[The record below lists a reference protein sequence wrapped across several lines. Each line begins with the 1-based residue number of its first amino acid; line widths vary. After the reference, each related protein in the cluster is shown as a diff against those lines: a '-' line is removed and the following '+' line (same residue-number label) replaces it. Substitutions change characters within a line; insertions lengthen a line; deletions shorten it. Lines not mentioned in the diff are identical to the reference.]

1 MIALSHSFSGKPRQA
16 SMAAYRQLLAENHVE
31 EILQDVKQNKTLD
44 RKKELPVWLPLAA
57 SFKNGTRKAE
67 DAVPSGLFF
76 LDIDEKGLT
85 EALWN
90 KVREER
96 LIQEF
101 RIVYFAES
109 AGGGTHIWAWRT
121 PGLSIEENIQRLASR
136 LGVSYDSHVTDLARC
151 CFMVSE
157 QYVRLLD
164 PVVFEP
170 LTEEQR
176 QLYSASR
183 MIAQKEEDLNALAQN
198 ALVQNALV
206 QNELVQN
213 ALVQTTPTPPNLGGE
228 EDTPA
233 AESAPTVVMVSPPEL
248 GGARGGLNNSHSCTY
263 KDIPYSQIV
272 QALLWKLGYGDAPA
286 EGERNTALYTM
297 SRYLRFICD
306 FDEQKLFAI
315 IPHWGLPEH
324 EVISTIKSAVAS
336 VRPTDMPS
344 QMKEVLSSLGAAMEV
359 ETEKAE
365 DSPIPTVGNE
375 LPGILQDL
383 ADHAPGEFKEAT
395 LIAAMPM
402 LGTLATGI
410 RARYNDGKIN
420 SASFIVDIEAPQ
432 ATGKSFVDDEF
443 ALLMDPIIKQDEVEW
458 QKEIAYSLAKKDGQD
473 VENPCSQIRILEPNI
488 GVSAFLERALY
499 AKGKHLFTYA
509 PEIETVLK
517 NNKGGAWTEKNDLFR
532 LAYDNKPWG
541 QHRISKDSFSGKVT
555 LYYNMV
561 MCGTPNK
568 CRAFFADAES
578 GLVSRVT
585 PVVLPDMVGAK
596 MPKFKPWTK
605 DEEERVKRQCLC
617 LMDEEGEV
625 DLPLINKA
633 LEEWDEEKRQEYL
646 QTLRYSLDVLRRRAA
661 LNGFRAGIIA
671 YLLEGRQET
680 ERAIKFAR
688 WYAERC
694 LHYQL
699 QLYGDKIDA
708 LHNGPSP
715 QASKGNVRY
724 LDALPREFTKEDLV
738 TLRLANNES
747 PVVKTITW
755 RWVKEGKIEKI
766 DTNLWRKIG

>member
-1 MIALSHSFSGKPRQA
+1 MKVQSPIVPLLRISKQSAMGIMISKKFSGKPRKA

-31 EILQDVKQNKTLD
+31 EILQDVKQNKNLD
-44 RKKELPVWLPLAA
+44 RKKELPVWLPLAE
-57 SFKNGTRKAE
+57 SFTNGTRKAD
-67 DAVPSGLFF
+67 DAQPSGLFF

-85 EALWN
+85 EELWG
-90 KVREER
+90 KVWEQN
-96 LIQEF
+96 LIEEF

-121 PGLSIEENIQRLASR
+121 PGASIEEDIQKLASR

-157 QYVRLLD
+157 QYVKLID
-164 PVVFEP
+164 PAIFEP
-170 LTEEQR
+170 LTEEQKKGF
-176 QLYSASR
+176 LPLSR
-183 MIAQKEEDLNALAQN
+183 GSRPSCSGRESSEEISCS
-198 ALVQNALV
+198 
-206 QNELVQN
+206 
-213 ALVQTTPTPPNLGGE
+213 GGE
-228 EDTPA
+228 
-233 AESAPTVVMVSPPEL
+233 S
-248 GGARGGLNNSHSCTY
+248 Y
-263 KDIPYSQIV
+263 KGIAYEKIV

-297 SRYLRFICD
+297 TRYMRFICD
-306 FDEQKLFAI
+306 FNEQKLFAI
-315 IPHWGLPEH
+315 LPHWGLADH
-324 EVISTIKSAVAS
+324 EVMSTIKSAVGS
-336 VRPTDMPS
+336 TRPSDIPS
-344 QMKEVLSSLGAAMEV
+344 QMKEVLSFLGASMESGD
-359 ETEKAE
+359 E
-365 DSPIPTVGNE
+365 DSDESLCAPVEKE

-383 ADHAPGEFKEAT
+383 ADHSPEEFKEAT
-395 LIAAMPM
+395 LMAAMPM
-402 LGTLATGI
+402 LGTLATSI
-410 RARYNDGKIN
+410 RAKYRDGKLN
-420 SASFIVDIEAPQ
+420 SPSFIVDIEAPQ
-432 ATGKSFVDDEF
+432 ATGKSFVDNEF
-443 ALLMDPIIKQDEVEW
+443 ELLMDPIIKQDEVEW
-458 QKEIAYSLAKKDGQD
+458 QKEIEYSLAKKDGQE
-473 VENPCSQIRILEPNI
+473 VENPCSQIRIIEPNI

-585 PVVLPDMVGAK
+585 PVVLPDMTGAK
-596 MPKFKPWTK
+596 MPHFKEWTK
-605 DEEERVKRQCLC
+605 DEEEKVKRQCLC

-633 LEEWDEEKRQEYL
+633 IEEWDESKRQEYL
-646 QTLRYSLDVLRRRAA
+646 QTLHYSLDVLRRRAA

-671 YLLEGRQET
+671 YLLEGRKET
-680 ERAIKFAR
+680 ERAIKFAL

-699 QLYGDKIDA
+699 LIYGDKIDA
-708 LHNGPSP
+708 LHNGAICP
-715 QASKGNVRY
+715 QASKGNIRY
-724 LDALPREFTKEDLV
+724 LDALPKEFTKEDLV
-738 TLRLANNES
+738 NLRLANNES
-747 PVVKTITW
+747 AVVKTIIC
-755 RWVKEGKIEKI
+755 RWGKEEKI
-766 DTNLWRKIG
+766 KKIGPNLWQKCPL

>member
-1 MIALSHSFSGKPRQA
+1 MIQLSHSFSGKPRKA

-31 EILQDVKQNKTLD
+31 EILQDVKQNKNLE
-44 RKKELPVWLPLAA
+44 RKKELPVWLPLAQC
-57 SFKNGTRKAE
+57 FNNGTRKAE

-85 EALWN
+85 EQLWQ
-90 KVREER
+90 KVQDEN
-96 LIQEF
+96 LIEEF

-121 PGLSIEENIQRLASR
+121 PGLSIEEDIQKLASR

-157 QYVRLLD
+157 HYVKLLD
-164 PVVFEP
+164 PVVFE
-170 LTEEQR
+170 ESEW
-176 QLYSASR
+176 
-183 MIAQKEEDLNALAQN
+183 KEESGKSKENSSA
-198 ALVQNALV
+198 
-206 QNELVQN
+206 
-213 ALVQTTPTPPNLGGE
+213 
-228 EDTPA
+228 TPA
-233 AESAPTVVMVSPPEL
+233 PLADSKSDLLPLSTFHFPLST
-248 GGARGGLNNSHSCTY
+248 LNY
-263 KDIPYSQIV
+263 KGIPYENIV

-297 SRYLRFICD
+297 SRYMRFICD
-306 FDEQKLFAI
+306 FDEQKLFTI
-315 IPHWGLPEH
+315 LPHWGLSDH
-324 EVISTIKSAVAS
+324 EALSTIKSAVS
-336 VRPTDMPS
+336 STRPAGIPS
-344 QMKEVLSSLGAAMEV
+344 QMNEVLANLGAALEAGS
-359 ETEKAE
+359 AE
-365 DSPIPTVGNE
+365 DEETTVPPVEAE

-383 ADHAPGEFKEAT
+383 SDHAPEEFREAT
-395 LIAAMPM
+395 LMAAMPM

-410 RARYNDGKIN
+410 RAKYRDGKLN
-420 SASFIVDIEAPQ
+420 SPSFIVDIEAPQ
-432 ATGKSFVDDEF
+432 ATGKSFVDAEF
-443 ALLMDPIIKQDEVEW
+443 ELLMDPIIKQDEVEW

-473 VENPCSQIRILEPNI
+473 VENPCSCIRIIEPNI
-488 GVSAFLERALY
+488 GTAAFLERALY

-541 QHRISKDSFSGKVT
+541 QHRISKDSFSGKVI

-596 MPKFKPWTK
+596 MPEFKEWTK
-605 DEEERVKRQCLC
+605 EDEEKVKRQCLC

-625 DLPLINKA
+625 SLPLINKA
-633 LEEWDEEKRQEYL
+633 IEEWDEGKRQEYL
-646 QTLRYSLDVLRRRAA
+646 QTLHYSLDVFRRRAA

-680 ERAIKFAR
+680 ECAIKFAV

-708 LHNGPSP
+708 LHNNAISP
-715 QASKGNVRY
+715 QASKGNIRY
-724 LDALPREFTKEDLV
+724 LDALPKEFTKEDLV
-738 TLRLANNES
+738 NLRLANHES
-747 PVVKTITW
+747 PVVKTIIC
-755 RWVKEGKIEKI
+755 RWGKEGLVVKI
-766 DTNLWRKIG
+766 DTNLWQKKNPQ

>member
-1 MIALSHSFSGKPRQA
+1 MGILIANSFSGKPRKA
-16 SMAAYRQLLAENHVE
+16 SMAAYRQLLAKNHVD
-31 EILQDVKQNKTLD
+31 EILLDVKQNNRLD

-57 SFKNGTRKAE
+57 SFNNGTRKAE

-85 EALWN
+85 EQLWQ
-90 KVREER
+90 KVQDENLIER
-96 LIQEF
+96 F

-121 PGLSIEENIQRLASR
+121 PGATIEEDIQRLASR

-157 QYVRLLD
+157 QYVKLLD
-164 PVVFEP
+164 TEVFG
-170 LTEEQR
+170 
-176 QLYSASR
+176 ASP
-183 MIAQKEEDLNALAQN
+183 APSE
-198 ALVQNALV
+198 
-206 QNELVQN
+206 
-213 ALVQTTPTPPNLGGE
+213 GGE
-228 EDTPA
+228 TASPSPSEGGVCLPDSEARRPSSPSSVPA
-233 AESAPTVVMVSPPEL
+233 VASDLRSSAGRSGGVVSPPSE
-248 GGARGGLNNSHSCTY
+248 GQGEAFRG
-263 KDIPYSQIV
+263 IPYSTIV
-272 QALLWKLGYGDAPA
+272 QTLLWKLGYGDAPA
-286 EGERNTALYTM
+286 EGERNMALYTM

-315 IPHWGLPEH
+315 LPHWGLSDH
-324 EVISTIKSAVAS
+324 EVLATIKSAVGS
-336 VRPTDMPS
+336 TRPAAIPS
-344 QMKEVLSSLGAAMEV
+344 MMNEVLSSLGAAIETGAAEADETTAAPV
-359 ETEKAE
+359 EA
-365 DSPIPTVGNE
+365 E

-383 ADHAPGEFKEAT
+383 SDHAPEEFREAT
-395 LIAAMPM
+395 LMAAMPM

-410 RARYNDGKIN
+410 RAKYRDGKLN
-420 SASFIVDIEAPQ
+420 SPSFIVDIEAPQ
-432 ATGKSFVDDEF
+432 ATGKSFVDAEF
-443 ALLMDPIIKQDEVEW
+443 ELLMDPIIKQDEVEW
-458 QKEIAYSLAKKDGQD
+458 QKEIAYSLAKKNGEE
-473 VENPCSQIRILEPNI
+473 VENPCSQIRIIEPNI

-585 PVVLPDMVGAK
+585 PVVLPDMVGAR
-596 MPKFKPWTK
+596 MPQFKAWSQE
-605 DEEERVKRQCLC
+605 DEEKVKRQCLC

-633 LEEWDEEKRQEYL
+633 IEAWDEGKRQEYL

-680 ERAIKFAR
+680 ERAIKFAL

-699 QLYGDKIDA
+699 QLYGSKIDA
-708 LHNGPSP
+708 LHDNAVSP
-715 QASKGNVRY
+715 QVSKGNIRY
-724 LDALPREFTKEDLV
+724 LDALPKEFTKEDLV
-738 TLRLANNES
+738 NLRLANNES
-747 PVVKTITW
+747 PVVKTVIC
-755 RWVKEGKIEKI
+755 RWVKEGLIMKIG
-766 DTNLWRKIG
+766 TNLWQKSL

>member
-1 MIALSHSFSGKPRQA
+1 MICTANNFSGKPRKA

-31 EILQDVKQNKTLD
+31 EILADVKQNKNLD
-44 RKKELPVWLPLAA
+44 RKKELPVWLPLAQ
-57 SFKNGTRKAE
+57 SFNNGTRKAE

-85 EALWN
+85 EQLWQ
-90 KVREER
+90 KVQDEN

-121 PGLSIEENIQRLASR
+121 PGLSIEENIQKLASR

-157 QYVRLLD
+157 QYVKLLD

-170 LTEEQR
+170 LTEEQKEM
-176 QLYSASR
+176 YGSDDSSR
-183 MIAQKEEDLNALAQN
+183 TTNSDEQKCSMFNVECSMN
-198 ALVQNALV
+198 
-206 QNELVQN
+206 
-213 ALVQTTPTPPNLGGE
+213 
-228 EDTPA
+228 
-233 AESAPTVVMVSPPEL
+233 
-248 GGARGGLNNSHSCTY
+248 Y
-263 KDIPYSQIV
+263 KGIPYEKIV
-272 QALLWKLGYGDAPA
+272 QSMLWKLGYGDAPA
-286 EGERNTALYTM
+286 EGERNMALYTM
-297 SRYLRFICD
+297 CRYLRFICD
-306 FDEQKLFAI
+306 FDEQKLFSI
-315 IPHWGLPEH
+315 LPHWGLSDH
-324 EVISTIKSAVAS
+324 EVMSTIKSAVGS
-336 VRPTDMPS
+336 TRPAGIPS
-344 QMKEVLSSLGAAMEV
+344 QMNEVLSMLGAATEAGS
-359 ETEKAE
+359 ETAD
-365 DSPIPTVGNE
+365 DSLVVPVNKE

-383 ADHAPGEFKEAT
+383 SDHAPEEFKEAT
-395 LIAAMPM
+395 LMAAMPM

-410 RARYNDGKIN
+410 RAKYRDGKLN
-420 SASFIVDIEAPQ
+420 SPSFIVDIEAPQ
-432 ATGKSFVDDEF
+432 ATGKSFVDNEF
-443 ALLMDPIIKQDEVEW
+443 ELLMDPIIKQDEVEW
-458 QKEIAYSLAKKDGQD
+458 QKEIEYSLAKKDGQE

-585 PVVLPDMVGAK
+585 PVILPDMVGAK
-596 MPKFKPWTK
+596 MPQFKTWSQ
-605 DEEERVKRQCLC
+605 DEIEKVKRQCLC

-625 DLPLINKA
+625 SLPLINKA
-633 LEEWDEEKRQEYL
+633 IEEWDESKRQEYL
-646 QTLRYSLDVLRRRAA
+646 QTLRYSIDVFRRRAA

-680 ERAIKFAR
+680 ERAIKFAV

-694 LHYQL
+694 FQYQL
-699 QLYGDKIDA
+699 QIYGNKVDA
-708 LHNGPSP
+708 LHDGALSP
-715 QASKGNVRY
+715 QASKGNIRY
-724 LDALPREFTKEDLV
+724 LDVLPKEFTKEDLV
-738 TLRLANNES
+738 NLRLANHES
-747 PVVKTITW
+747 PVVKTIIY
-755 RWVKEGKIEKI
+755 RWVKEDLIKKI
-766 DTNLWRKIG
+766 DSNLWQKLPS

>member
-1 MIALSHSFSGKPRQA
+1 
-16 SMAAYRQLLAENHVE
+16 MAAYRQLLAKNHVE
-31 EILQDVKQNKTLD
+31 DILQDVKQNNRLD
-44 RKKELPVWLPLAA
+44 RKKELPVWLPLAQ
-57 SFKNGTRKAE
+57 SFNNGTRKAE
-67 DAVPSGLFF
+67 DAVPSGLFY

-85 EALWN
+85 EQLWQ
-90 KVREER
+90 KVQDENLIEEY
-96 LIQEF
+96 

-121 PGLSIEENIQRLASR
+121 PGATIEEDIQKLASR

-157 QYVRLLD
+157 KYVKLLD
-164 PVVFEP
+164 PIVFVEQPSSPKLGDNRGLNEESP
-170 LTEEQR
+170 LTEKNENGSETC
-176 QLYSASR
+176 SAP
-183 MIAQKEEDLNALAQN
+183 Q
-198 ALVQNALV
+198 
-206 QNELVQN
+206 
-213 ALVQTTPTPPNLGGE
+213 PPNLGG
-228 EDTPA
+228 
-233 AESAPTVVMVSPPEL
+233 S
-248 GGARGGLNNSHSCTY
+248 NY
-263 KDIPYSQIV
+263 KGIPYENIV

-286 EGERNTALYTM
+286 EGERNMALYTM
-297 SRYLRFICD
+297 SRYMRFICD
-306 FDEQKLFAI
+306 FDEQKLFTI
-315 IPHWGLPEH
+315 LPHWGLSDH
-324 EVISTIKSAVAS
+324 EVQSTIKSAVGS
-336 VRPTDMPS
+336 TRPAGIPS
-344 QMKEVLSSLGAAMEV
+344 MMNEVLSSLGAASEAGS
-359 ETEKAE
+359 AE
-365 DSPIPTVGNE
+365 SDESTVAPVDNE

-383 ADHAPGEFKEAT
+383 SDHAPEEFREAT
-395 LIAAMPM
+395 LMAAMPM

-410 RARYNDGKIN
+410 RAKYRDGKLN
-420 SASFIVDIEAPQ
+420 SPSFIVDIEAPQ
-432 ATGKSFVDDEF
+432 ATGKSFVDAEF
-443 ALLMDPIIKQDEVEW
+443 ELLMDPIIKQDEVEW
-458 QKEIAYSLAKKDGQD
+458 QKEIEYSLAKKNGEE
-473 VENPCSQIRILEPNI
+473 VENPCAQIRIIEPNI

-585 PVVLPDMVGAK
+585 PVLLPDMVGAR
-596 MPKFKPWTK
+596 MPHFKPWSQE
-605 DEEERVKRQCLC
+605 DEEKVKRQCLC

-625 DLPLINKA
+625 ELPLINKA
-633 LEEWDEEKRQEYL
+633 IEAWDEEKRQEYL

-680 ERAIKFAR
+680 ERAIRFAV

-699 QLYGDKIDA
+699 QLYGNKIDA
-708 LHNGPSP
+708 LHDNAVSP
-715 QASKGNVRY
+715 QASKGNIRY
-724 LDALPREFTKEDLV
+724 LDVLPKEFTKEDLV
-738 TLRLANNES
+738 NLRLANNES
-747 PVVKTITW
+747 PVVKTIIC
-755 RWVKEGKIEKI
+755 RWVKEGLVVK
-766 DTNLWRKIG
+766 TNANLWQKIQV

>member
-1 MIALSHSFSGKPRQA
+1 MILVASSFSGKPRQA
-16 SMAAYRQLLAENHVE
+16 SMAAYRQLLAKNHVE
-31 EILQDVKQNKTLD
+31 EILTDVKQNKNLD
-44 RKKELPVWLPLAA
+44 RKKELPVWLPLAEC
-57 SFKNGTRKAE
+57 FNNGTRKAE
-67 DAVPSGLFF
+67 DAVASGLYF

-85 EALWN
+85 EQLWN
-90 KVREER
+90 KVREGN
-96 LIQEF
+96 LIEEF

-121 PGLSIEENIQRLASR
+121 PGQSIEEDIQKLASR
-136 LGVSYDSHVTDLARC
+136 LNVSYDSHVTDLARC

-157 QYVRLLD
+157 QYVKLLD
-164 PVVFEP
+164 PIVFEP
-170 LTEEQR
+170 LTEEQKKMFEVEVNQDR
-176 QLYSASR
+176 S
-183 MIAQKEEDLNALAQN
+183 MIQSLPDIT
-198 ALVQNALV
+198 
-206 QNELVQN
+206 
-213 ALVQTTPTPPNLGGE
+213 QTVPVIHQ
-228 EDTPA
+228 D
-233 AESAPTVVMVSPPEL
+233 
-248 GGARGGLNNSHSCTY
+248 Y
-263 KDIPYSQIV
+263 KGIPYEKIV
-272 QALLWKLGYGDAPA
+272 QSLLWKLGYGDAPA

-306 FDEQKLFAI
+306 FNEQRLFQI
-315 IPHWGLPEH
+315 LPHWGLSDH
-324 EVISTIKSAVAS
+324 EVLSTIKSAVGS

-344 QMKEVLSSLGAAMEV
+344 QMKEVLASLGAAQQTSSESADDAFV
-359 ETEKAE
+359 T
-365 DSPIPTVGNE
+365 PVNNE
-375 LPGILQDL
+375 LPDLLQDL
-383 ADHAPGEFKEAT
+383 ADHAPDEFKEAT

-410 RARYNDGKIN
+410 RAKYRDGKVN
-420 SASFIVDIEAPQ
+420 SPSFIVDIEAPQ
-432 ATGKSFVDDEF
+432 ATGKSFVDNEF
-443 ALLMDPIIKQDEVEW
+443 ELLMDPIIKQDEVEW
-458 QKEIAYSLAKKDGQD
+458 QKEIAYSLAKKNGEE

-585 PVVLPDMVGAK
+585 PVILPDMVGAK
-596 MPKFKPWTK
+596 MPQFKAWTK
-605 DEEERVKRQCLC
+605 EEEEKVKRQCLC

-633 LEEWDEEKRQEYL
+633 IEEWDESKRQEYL

-671 YLLEGRQET
+671 YLLEGHKET
-680 ERAIKFAR
+680 ERAIKFAI

-699 QLYGDKIDA
+699 QIYGDKIDA
-708 LHNGPSP
+708 LRNGQLSP
-715 QASKGNVRY
+715 QASKGNIRY
-724 LDALPREFTKEDLV
+724 LDLLPKEFTKEDLV
-738 TLRLANNES
+738 SLRLSNNES
-747 PVVKTITW
+747 PVVKTIIC
-755 RWVKEGKIEKI
+755 RWVREKMIEKTG
-766 DTNLWRKIG
+766 TNLWQKC

>member
-1 MIALSHSFSGKPRQA
+1 
-16 SMAAYRQLLAENHVE
+16 MAAYRQLLAKNHVE
-31 EILQDVKQNKTLD
+31 EILQDVKQNKNLD
-44 RKKELPVWLPLAA
+44 RKKELPVWLPLAQC
-57 SFKNGTRKAE
+57 FNNGTRKAE

-85 EALWN
+85 EQLWQ
-90 KVREER
+90 KVQDEN
-96 LIQEF
+96 LIEEF

-121 PGLSIEENIQRLASR
+121 QGSTIEEDIQKLASR

-157 QYVRLLD
+157 QYVKLLD
-164 PVVFEP
+164 PVVFEESDWEEVSP
-170 LTEEQR
+170 LTE
-176 QLYSASR
+176 
-183 MIAQKEEDLNALAQN
+183 K
-198 ALVQNALV
+198 
-206 QNELVQN
+206 NENGSGTCSDPL
-213 ALVQTTPTPPNLGGE
+213 PPNLGG
-228 EDTPA
+228 
-233 AESAPTVVMVSPPEL
+233 M
-248 GGARGGLNNSHSCTY
+248 NY
-263 KDIPYSQIV
+263 KGIPYENIV

-286 EGERNTALYTM
+286 EGERNMALYTM

-306 FDEQKLFAI
+306 FDEQKLFTI
-315 IPHWGLPEH
+315 LPHWGLSDH
-324 EVISTIKSAVAS
+324 EVLSTIKSAVGS
-336 VRPTDMPS
+336 TRPAGIPS
-344 QMKEVLSSLGAAMEV
+344 MMNEVLSSLGAAIETGTETIDDSMVSPV
-359 ETEKAE
+359 EA
-365 DSPIPTVGNE
+365 E

-383 ADHAPGEFKEAT
+383 SDHAPEEFREAT

-410 RARYNDGKIN
+410 RAKYRDGKLN
-420 SASFIVDIEAPQ
+420 SPSFIVDIEAPQ
-432 ATGKSFVDDEF
+432 ATGKSFVDAEF
-443 ALLMDPIIKQDEVEW
+443 ELLMDPIIKQDEVEW
-458 QKEIAYSLAKKDGQD
+458 QKEIEYSLAKKDGQE
-473 VENPCSQIRILEPNI
+473 VENPCAQIRIIEPNI

-596 MPKFKPWTK
+596 MPQFKAWSQE
-605 DEEERVKRQCLC
+605 DEEKVKRQCLC

-633 LEEWDEEKRQEYL
+633 IEEWDEGKRQEYL

-680 ERAIKFAR
+680 ERAIKFAV

-699 QLYGDKIDA
+699 QLYGAKIDA
-708 LHNGPSP
+708 LHDNAVSP
-715 QASKGNVRY
+715 QVSKGNIRY
-724 LDALPREFTKEDLV
+724 LDALPKELGLFCDS
-738 TLRLANNES
+738 A
-747 PVVKTITW
+747 
-755 RWVKEGKIEKI
+755 
-766 DTNLWRKIG
+766 

>member
-1 MIALSHSFSGKPRQA
+1 
-16 SMAAYRQLLAENHVE
+16 MAAYRQLLAKNHVE
-31 EILQDVKQNKTLD
+31 EILTDVKQNKNLD
-44 RKKELPVWLPLAA
+44 RKKELPVWLPLAEC
-57 SFKNGTRKAE
+57 FNNGTRKAE
-67 DAVPSGLFF
+67 DAVASGLYF

-85 EALWN
+85 EQLWN
-90 KVREER
+90 KVREGN
-96 LIQEF
+96 LIEEF

-121 PGLSIEENIQRLASR
+121 PGQSIEEDIQKLASR
-136 LGVSYDSHVTDLARC
+136 LNVSYDSHVTDLARC

-157 QYVRLLD
+157 QYVKLLD
-164 PVVFEP
+164 PIVFEP
-170 LTEEQR
+170 LTEEQKKMFEVEVNQDR
-176 QLYSASR
+176 S
-183 MIAQKEEDLNALAQN
+183 MIQSLPDIT
-198 ALVQNALV
+198 
-206 QNELVQN
+206 
-213 ALVQTTPTPPNLGGE
+213 QTVPVIHQ
-228 EDTPA
+228 D
-233 AESAPTVVMVSPPEL
+233 
-248 GGARGGLNNSHSCTY
+248 Y
-263 KDIPYSQIV
+263 KGIPYEKIV
-272 QALLWKLGYGDAPA
+272 QSLLWKLGYGDAPA

-306 FDEQKLFAI
+306 FNEQRLFQI
-315 IPHWGLPEH
+315 LPHWGLSDH
-324 EVISTIKSAVAS
+324 EVLSTIKSAVGS

-344 QMKEVLSSLGAAMEV
+344 QMKEVLASLGAAQQTSSESADDAFV
-359 ETEKAE
+359 T
-365 DSPIPTVGNE
+365 PVNNE
-375 LPGILQDL
+375 LPDLLQDL
-383 ADHAPGEFKEAT
+383 ADHAPDEFKEAT

-410 RARYNDGKIN
+410 RAKYRDGKVN
-420 SASFIVDIEAPQ
+420 SPSFIVDIEAPQ
-432 ATGKSFVDDEF
+432 ATGKSFVDNEF
-443 ALLMDPIIKQDEVEW
+443 ELLMDPIIKQDEVEW
-458 QKEIAYSLAKKDGQD
+458 QKEIAYSLAKKNGEE

-585 PVVLPDMVGAK
+585 PVILPDMVGAK
-596 MPKFKPWTK
+596 MPQFKAWTK
-605 DEEERVKRQCLC
+605 EEEEKVKRQCLC

-633 LEEWDEEKRQEYL
+633 IEEWDESKRQEYL

-671 YLLEGRQET
+671 YLLEGHKET
-680 ERAIKFAR
+680 ERAIKFAI

-699 QLYGDKIDA
+699 QIYGDKIDA
-708 LHNGPSP
+708 LRNGQLSP
-715 QASKGNVRY
+715 QASKGNIRY
-724 LDALPREFTKEDLV
+724 LDLLPKEFTKEDLV
-738 TLRLANNES
+738 SLRLSNNES
-747 PVVKTITW
+747 PVVKTIIC
-755 RWVKEGKIEKI
+755 RWVREKMIEKTG
-766 DTNLWRKIG
+766 TNLWQKC

>member
-1 MIALSHSFSGKPRQA
+1 MVCISNSFSGKPRQA

-31 EILQDVKQNKTLD
+31 DILTDVKQNKNLD
-44 RKKELPVWLPLAA
+44 RKKELPVWLPLAEC
-57 SFKNGTRKAE
+57 FKNGTRKAE

-85 EALWN
+85 EALWK
-90 KVREER
+90 KVQEEK
-96 LIQEF
+96 LIEEF
-101 RIVYFAES
+101 HIVYLAES

-121 PGLSIEENIQRLASR
+121 PGLSIEEDIQKLASR

-157 QYVRLLD
+157 QYVKLLD
-164 PVVFEP
+164 PAVFEP
-170 LTEEQR
+170 LTEEQKEM
-176 QLYSASR
+176 YASDDSSR
-183 MIAQKEEDLNALAQN
+183 TTNSDEQKCSMFNAECSMN
-198 ALVQNALV
+198 
-206 QNELVQN
+206 
-213 ALVQTTPTPPNLGGE
+213 
-228 EDTPA
+228 
-233 AESAPTVVMVSPPEL
+233 
-248 GGARGGLNNSHSCTY
+248 Y
-263 KDIPYSQIV
+263 KGIPYEKIV

-286 EGERNTALYTM
+286 EGERNMALYTM
-297 SRYLRFICD
+297 CRYLRFICD

-315 IPHWGLPEH
+315 LPHWGLSDH
-324 EVISTIKSAVAS
+324 EVMSTIKSAVGS
-336 VRPTDMPS
+336 TRPAGIPS
-344 QMKEVLSSLGAAMEV
+344 QMNEVLSMLGAATEAGSETADDSLVVPV
-359 ETEKAE
+359 EK
-365 DSPIPTVGNE
+365 E

-383 ADHAPGEFKEAT
+383 SDHAPEEFKEAT

-410 RARYNDGKIN
+410 RAKYRDGKLN
-420 SASFIVDIEAPQ
+420 SPSFIVDIEAPQ
-432 ATGKSFVDDEF
+432 ATGKSFVDNEF
-443 ALLMDPIIKQDEVEW
+443 ELLMDPIIKQDEVEW
-458 QKEIAYSLAKKDGQD
+458 QKEIEYSLAKKDGQE

-585 PVVLPDMVGAK
+585 PVILPDMVGAK
-596 MPKFKPWTK
+596 MPQFEPWTK
-605 DEEERVKRQCLC
+605 EEEEKVKRQCLC

-633 LEEWDEEKRQEYL
+633 IEEWDEGKRQEYL

-680 ERAIKFAR
+680 ERAIKFAL

-699 QLYGDKIDA
+699 LIYGDKIDA
-708 LHNGPSP
+708 LHNGQLSP
-715 QASKGNVRY
+715 QASKGNIRY
-724 LDALPREFTKEDLV
+724 LDALPKEFTKEDLV
-738 TLRLANNES
+738 NLRLANNES
-747 PVVKTITW
+747 PVVKTIIC
-755 RWVKEGKIEKI
+755 RWVKESLIVKIGA
-766 DTNLWRKIG
+766 NLWHKIQS

>member
-1 MIALSHSFSGKPRQA
+1 MIQLSHLFSGKPRKA
-16 SMAAYRQLLAENHVE
+16 SMAAYRQLLAKNHVE
-31 EILQDVKQNKTLD
+31 EILQDVKQNKNLD
-44 RKKELPVWLPLAA
+44 RKKELPVWLPLAQC
-57 SFKNGTRKAE
+57 FNNGTRKAE

-85 EALWN
+85 DQLWQ
-90 KVREER
+90 KVQDEN
-96 LIQEF
+96 LIEEF

-121 PGLSIEENIQRLASR
+121 PGSTIEEDIQKLASR

-157 QYVRLLD
+157 QYVKLLD

-170 LTEEQR
+170 LTEEQKKMYATEVAVGGDLKSPT
-176 QLYSASR
+176 QNSR
-183 MIAQKEEDLNALAQN
+183 ITNSSKQESSPLTTNPSPLN
-198 ALVQNALV
+198 
-206 QNELVQN
+206 
-213 ALVQTTPTPPNLGGE
+213 
-228 EDTPA
+228 
-233 AESAPTVVMVSPPEL
+233 
-248 GGARGGLNNSHSCTY
+248 Y
-263 KDIPYSQIV
+263 KGIPYENIV

-286 EGERNTALYTM
+286 EGERNMALYTM
-297 SRYLRFICD
+297 SRYLRFICA
-306 FDEQKLFAI
+306 FDEQHLFTI
-315 IPHWGLPEH
+315 LPHWGLSDH
-324 EVISTIKSAVAS
+324 EVLSTIKSAVGS
-336 VRPTDMPS
+336 TRPAGIPS
-344 QMKEVLSSLGAAMEV
+344 MMNEVLSSLGAAIETGTETIDDSMVSPV
-359 ETEKAE
+359 EA
-365 DSPIPTVGNE
+365 E

-383 ADHAPGEFKEAT
+383 SDHAPEEFREAT
-395 LIAAMPM
+395 LMAAMPM

-410 RARYNDGKIN
+410 RAKYRDGKLN
-420 SASFIVDIEAPQ
+420 SPSFIVDIEAPQ
-432 ATGKSFVDDEF
+432 ATGKSFVDAEF
-443 ALLMDPIIKQDEVEW
+443 ELLMDPIIKQDEVEW
-458 QKEIAYSLAKKDGQD
+458 QKEIEYSLAKKDGQE
-473 VENPCSQIRILEPNI
+473 VENPCAQIRIIEPNI

-585 PVVLPDMVGAK
+585 PVVLPDMVGAR
-596 MPKFKPWTK
+596 MPQFKAWSQE
-605 DEEERVKRQCLC
+605 DEEKVKRQCLC

-633 LEEWDEEKRQEYL
+633 IEEWDEGKRQEYL

-680 ERAIKFAR
+680 ERAIKFAV

-699 QLYGDKIDA
+699 MIYGDKLDA
-708 LHNGPSP
+708 LHNSTLSP
-715 QASKGNVRY
+715 QTSKGNVRY
-724 LDALPREFTKEDLV
+724 LDVLPKEV
-738 TLRLANNES
+738 NLRLANNES
-747 PVVKTITW
+747 PVVKTIIC
-755 RWVKEGKIEKI
+755 RWVKEGLIVKIGA
-766 DTNLWRKIG
+766 NLWQKIL

>member
-1 MIALSHSFSGKPRQA
+1 MIQLSHLFSGKPRKA
-16 SMAAYRQLLAENHVE
+16 SMAAYRQLLAKNHVD
-31 EILQDVKQNKTLD
+31 EILLDVKQNKNLD
-44 RKKELPVWLPLAA
+44 RKKELPVWLPLAQC
-57 SFKNGTRKAE
+57 FNNGTRKAE

-85 EALWN
+85 EQLWQ
-90 KVREER
+90 KVQDEN
-96 LIQEF
+96 LIEEF

-121 PGLSIEENIQRLASR
+121 PGSTIEEDIQKLASR

-157 QYVRLLD
+157 QYVKLLD
-164 PVVFEP
+164 PVVFEESDWEEASEESEGK
-170 LTEEQR
+170 TEVSTLNS
-176 QLYSASR
+176 QLS
-183 MIAQKEEDLNALAQN
+183 I
-198 ALVQNALV
+198 V
-206 QNELVQN
+206 
-213 ALVQTTPTPPNLGGE
+213 
-228 EDTPA
+228 
-233 AESAPTVVMVSPPEL
+233 
-248 GGARGGLNNSHSCTY
+248 NSQLSTSY
-263 KDIPYSQIV
+263 KGIPYENIV

-286 EGERNTALYTM
+286 QGERNMALYTM
-297 SRYLRFICD
+297 SRYMRFICD

-315 IPHWGLPEH
+315 LPHWGLSDH
-324 EVISTIKSAVAS
+324 EVLSTIKSAVGS
-336 VRPTDMPS
+336 TRPAGIPS
-344 QMKEVLSSLGAAMEV
+344 MMNEVLSSLGAAIETGTETIDDSMVSPV
-359 ETEKAE
+359 EA
-365 DSPIPTVGNE
+365 E

-383 ADHAPGEFKEAT
+383 SDHAPEEFREAT

-410 RARYNDGKIN
+410 RAKYRDGKLN
-420 SASFIVDIEAPQ
+420 SPSFIVDIEAPQ
-432 ATGKSFVDDEF
+432 ATGKSFVDAEF
-443 ALLMDPIIKQDEVEW
+443 ELLMDPIIKQDEVEW
-458 QKEIAYSLAKKDGQD
+458 QKEIEYSLAKKDGEE
-473 VENPCSQIRILEPNI
+473 VENPCSQIRIIEPNI

-596 MPKFKPWTK
+596 MPQFKAWSQE
-605 DEEERVKRQCLC
+605 DEEKVKRQCLC

-625 DLPLINKA
+625 ELPLINKA
-633 LEEWDEEKRQEYL
+633 IEEWDEGKRQEYL

-680 ERAIKFAR
+680 ERAIKFAL

-699 QLYGDKIDA
+699 QLYGAKIDA
-708 LHNGPSP
+708 LHDNAVSP
-715 QASKGNVRY
+715 QVSKGNIRY
-724 LDALPREFTKEDLV
+724 LDALPKEFTKEDLV
-738 TLRLANNES
+738 NLRLANNES
-747 PVVKTITW
+747 PVVKTIIC
-755 RWVKEGKIEKI
+755 RWVKEALIVKTGA
-766 DTNLWRKIG
+766 NLWQKIL

>member
-1 MIALSHSFSGKPRQA
+1 
-16 SMAAYRQLLAENHVE
+16 MAAYRQLLAENHVE
-31 EILQDVKQNKTLD
+31 EILADVKQNKNLD
-44 RKKELPVWLPLAA
+44 RKKELPVWLPLAQ
-57 SFKNGTRKAE
+57 SFNNGTRKAE

-85 EALWN
+85 EQLWQ
-90 KVREER
+90 KVQDEN

-121 PGLSIEENIQRLASR
+121 PGLSIEENIQKLASR

-157 QYVRLLD
+157 QYVKLLD

-170 LTEEQR
+170 LTEEQKEM
-176 QLYSASR
+176 YGSDDSSR
-183 MIAQKEEDLNALAQN
+183 TTNSDEQN
-198 ALVQNALV
+198 CSMFNVECSMN
-206 QNELVQN
+206 
-213 ALVQTTPTPPNLGGE
+213 
-228 EDTPA
+228 
-233 AESAPTVVMVSPPEL
+233 
-248 GGARGGLNNSHSCTY
+248 Y
-263 KDIPYSQIV
+263 KGIPYEKIV
-272 QALLWKLGYGDAPA
+272 QSMLWKLGYGDAPA
-286 EGERNTALYTM
+286 EGERNMALYTM
-297 SRYLRFICD
+297 CRYLRFICD
-306 FDEQKLFAI
+306 FDEQKLFSI
-315 IPHWGLPEH
+315 LPHWGLSDH
-324 EVISTIKSAVAS
+324 EVMSTIKSAVGS
-336 VRPTDMPS
+336 TRPAGIPS
-344 QMKEVLSSLGAAMEV
+344 QMNEVLSMLGAATEAGS
-359 ETEKAE
+359 ETAD
-365 DSPIPTVGNE
+365 DSLVVPVNKE

-383 ADHAPGEFKEAT
+383 SDHAPEEFKEAT
-395 LIAAMPM
+395 LMAAMPM

-410 RARYNDGKIN
+410 RAKYRDGKLN
-420 SASFIVDIEAPQ
+420 SPSFIVDIEAPQ
-432 ATGKSFVDDEF
+432 ATGKSFVDNEF
-443 ALLMDPIIKQDEVEW
+443 ELLMDPIIKQDEVEW
-458 QKEIAYSLAKKDGQD
+458 QKEIEYSLAKKDGQE

-585 PVVLPDMVGAK
+585 PVILPDMVGAK
-596 MPKFKPWTK
+596 MPQFKTWSQ
-605 DEEERVKRQCLC
+605 DEIEKVKRQCLC

-625 DLPLINKA
+625 SLPLINKA
-633 LEEWDEEKRQEYL
+633 IEEWDESKRQEYL
-646 QTLRYSLDVLRRRAA
+646 QTLRYSIDVFRRRAA

-671 YLLEGRQET
+671 YLLEGHKET
-680 ERAIKFAR
+680 ERAIKFAL

-699 QLYGDKIDA
+699 QIYGDKIDA
-708 LHNGPSP
+708 LRNGQLSP
-715 QASKGNVRY
+715 QASKGNIRY
-724 LDALPREFTKEDLV
+724 LDLLPKEFTKEDLIS
-738 TLRLANNES
+738 LRLSNNES
-747 PVVKTITW
+747 PVVKTIIC
-755 RWVKEGKIEKI
+755 RWVKEKMIVKTG
-766 DTNLWRKIG
+766 TNLWQKC

>member
-1 MIALSHSFSGKPRQA
+1 
-16 SMAAYRQLLAENHVE
+16 MAAYRQLLAKNHVE
-31 EILQDVKQNKTLD
+31 EILTDVKQNKNLD
-44 RKKELPVWLPLAA
+44 RKKELPVWLPLAEC
-57 SFKNGTRKAE
+57 FNNGTRKAE
-67 DAVPSGLFF
+67 DAVASGLYF

-85 EALWN
+85 EQLWN
-90 KVREER
+90 KVREGN
-96 LIQEF
+96 LIEEF

-121 PGLSIEENIQRLASR
+121 PGQSIEEDIQKLASR

-157 QYVRLLD
+157 QYVKLLD
-164 PVVFEP
+164 PIVFEP
-170 LTEEQR
+170 LTEEQKKMFEVEVNQDR
-176 QLYSASR
+176 S
-183 MIAQKEEDLNALAQN
+183 MIQSLPDIT
-198 ALVQNALV
+198 
-206 QNELVQN
+206 
-213 ALVQTTPTPPNLGGE
+213 QTVPVIHQ
-228 EDTPA
+228 D
-233 AESAPTVVMVSPPEL
+233 
-248 GGARGGLNNSHSCTY
+248 Y
-263 KDIPYSQIV
+263 KGIPYEKIV
-272 QALLWKLGYGDAPA
+272 QSLLWKLGYGDAPA

-306 FDEQKLFAI
+306 FNEQRLFQI
-315 IPHWGLPEH
+315 LPHWGLSDH
-324 EVISTIKSAVAS
+324 EVLSTIKSAVGS

-344 QMKEVLSSLGAAMEV
+344 QMKEVLASLGAAQQTSSESADDAFV
-359 ETEKAE
+359 T
-365 DSPIPTVGNE
+365 PVNNE
-375 LPGILQDL
+375 LPDLLQDL
-383 ADHAPGEFKEAT
+383 ADHAPDEFKEAT

-410 RARYNDGKIN
+410 RAKYRDGKVN
-420 SASFIVDIEAPQ
+420 SPSFIVDIEAPQ
-432 ATGKSFVDDEF
+432 ATGKSFVDNEF
-443 ALLMDPIIKQDEVEW
+443 ELLMDPIIKQDEVEW
-458 QKEIAYSLAKKDGQD
+458 QKEIAYSLAKKNGEE

-585 PVVLPDMVGAK
+585 PVILPDMVGAK
-596 MPKFKPWTK
+596 MPQFKAWTK
-605 DEEERVKRQCLC
+605 EEEEKVKRQCLC

-633 LEEWDEEKRQEYL
+633 IEEWDESKRQEYL

-671 YLLEGRQET
+671 YLLEGHKET
-680 ERAIKFAR
+680 ERAIKFAI

-699 QLYGDKIDA
+699 QIYGDKIDA
-708 LHNGPSP
+708 LRNGQLSP
-715 QASKGNVRY
+715 QASKGNIRY
-724 LDALPREFTKEDLV
+724 LDLLPKEFTKEDLV
-738 TLRLANNES
+738 SLRLSNNES
-747 PVVKTITW
+747 PVVKTIIC
-755 RWVKEGKIEKI
+755 RWVREKMIEKTG
-766 DTNLWRKIG
+766 TNLWQKC

>member
-1 MIALSHSFSGKPRQA
+1 MKFAADMIQFASSFSGKPRKA

-31 EILQDVKQNKTLD
+31 EILTDVKQNKNLN
-44 RKKELPVWLPLAA
+44 RKKELPVWLPLAQ
-57 SFKNGTRKAE
+57 SFNNGTRKAE

-90 KVREER
+90 KVREEN
-96 LIQEF
+96 LIEAF

-121 PGLSIEENIQRLASR
+121 PGLSIEEDIQKLASR
-136 LGVSYDSHVTDLARC
+136 LGVTYDSHVTDLARC

-157 QYVRLLD
+157 QYVKLLD
-164 PVVFEP
+164 PIVFE
-170 LTEEQR
+170 ESEW
-176 QLYSASR
+176 
-183 MIAQKEEDLNALAQN
+183 KEESGKKTDSSAP
-198 ALVQNALV
+198 VSD
-206 QNELVQN
+206 
-213 ALVQTTPTPPNLGGE
+213 TPTNL
-228 EDTPA
+228 
-233 AESAPTVVMVSPPEL
+233 SP
-248 GGARGGLNNSHSCTY
+248 LNTNPSPLNY
-263 KDIPYSQIV
+263 KGIPYEHIV

-286 EGERNTALYTM
+286 EGERNMALYTM

-306 FDEQKLFAI
+306 FDEQKLYAI
-315 IPHWGLPEH
+315 LPHWGLSDH
-324 EVISTIKSAVAS
+324 EVMSTIKSAVSS
-336 VRPTDMPS
+336 VRPAGIPS
-344 QMKEVLSSLGAAMEV
+344 QMNEVLSTLGATM
-359 ETEKAE
+359 ETEAE
-365 DSPIPTVGNE
+365 SIDESPVTAVNEE

-383 ADHAPGEFKEAT
+383 FDHAPEEFREAT

-410 RARYNDGKIN
+410 RAKYRDGKLN
-420 SASFIVDIEAPQ
+420 SPSFLVDIEAPQ
-432 ATGKSFVDDEF
+432 ATGKSFVDSEF
-443 ALLMDPIIKQDEVEW
+443 ELLMDPIIKQDEVEW
-458 QKEIAYSLAKKDGQD
+458 QKEIEYSLAKKDGQD
-473 VENPCSQIRILEPNI
+473 VENPCAAIRIIEPNI

-585 PVVLPDMVGAK
+585 PVLLPDMVGAK
-596 MPKFKPWTK
+596 MPHFKAWAK
-605 DEEERVKRQCLC
+605 EDEEKVKRQCLC

-625 DLPLINKA
+625 DLPLINQA
-633 LEEWDEEKRQEYL
+633 IEAWDESKRQEYL

-671 YLLEGRQET
+671 YLLEGRKET
-680 ERAIKFAR
+680 ERAIKFAV

-699 QLYGDKIDA
+699 MIYGDKIDA
-708 LHNGPSP
+708 LHNNALSP
-715 QASKGNVRY
+715 QASKGNIRY
-724 LDALPREFTKEDLV
+724 LDVLPKEFTKEDLV
-738 TLRLANNES
+738 NLRLANHES
-747 PVVKTITW
+747 PVVKTIIY
-755 RWVKEGKIEKI
+755 RWVKEGLIIKT
-766 DTNLWRKIG
+766 DTNLWQKL

>member
-1 MIALSHSFSGKPRQA
+1 MISVAKSFSSKPRQA

-31 EILQDVKQNKTLD
+31 DILTDVKQNKNLD
-44 RKKELPVWLPLAA
+44 RKKELPVWLPLAE
-57 SFKNGTRKAE
+57 SFINGTRKAE
-67 DAVPSGLFF
+67 DAVPSGLYF

-85 EALWN
+85 EELWG
-90 KVREER
+90 KVWEEN
-96 LIQEF
+96 LMEEF

-121 PGLSIEENIQRLASR
+121 PGLTIEEDIQKLASR

-157 QYVRLLD
+157 QYVKLLD
-164 PVVFEP
+164 PAIFEP
-170 LTEEQR
+170 LSDEQKM
-176 QLYSASR
+176 LYAQPIMNKVEPMELETTHLSSHTSDLSPLNYKG
-183 MIAQKEEDLNALAQN
+183 IAYEK
-198 ALVQNALV
+198 
-206 QNELVQN
+206 
-213 ALVQTTPTPPNLGGE
+213 
-228 EDTPA
+228 
-233 AESAPTVVMVSPPEL
+233 
-248 GGARGGLNNSHSCTY
+248 
-263 KDIPYSQIV
+263 IV

-306 FDEQKLFAI
+306 FDEQKLFQI
-315 IPHWGLPEH
+315 LPHWGLSDH
-324 EVISTIKSAVAS
+324 EVLSTIKSAVS
-336 VRPTDMPS
+336 STRPSDIPS
-344 QMKEVLSSLGAAMEV
+344 QMKEVLSSLGAAQESSI
-359 ETEKAE
+359 EEADE
-365 DSPIPTVGNE
+365 STVTPLDNE
-375 LPGILQDL
+375 LPGFLQEL
-383 ADHAPGEFKEAT
+383 ADHAPEEFKEAT
-395 LIAAMPM
+395 LMAAMPM

-410 RARYNDGKIN
+410 RAQYRDGKLN
-420 SASFIVDIEAPQ
+420 SPSFIVDIEAPQ
-432 ATGKSFVDDEF
+432 ATGKSFVDSEF
-443 ALLMDPIIKQDEVEW
+443 ELLMDPIIKQDEVEW
-458 QKEIAYSLAKKDGQD
+458 QKEIAYSLAKKNGED
-473 VENPCSQIRILEPNI
+473 VENPCSQIRIIEPNI

-585 PVVLPDMVGAK
+585 PVLLPDMVGAK
-596 MPKFKPWTK
+596 MPHFRAWTK
-605 DEEERVKRQCLC
+605 DEEEQVKRQCLC

-633 LEEWDEEKRQEYL
+633 IEEWDESKRQEYL

-680 ERAIKFAR
+680 ERAIKFAV

-699 QLYGDKIDA
+699 LIYGDKIDA
-708 LHNGPSP
+708 LHNNTLSP
-715 QASKGNVRY
+715 QASKGNIRY
-724 LDALPREFTKEDLV
+724 LDALPKEFTKEDLV
-738 TLRLANNES
+738 NMRLANNES
-747 PVVKTITW
+747 IVVKTIIH
-755 RWVKEGKIEKI
+755 RWVKEAKIEKI
-766 DTNLWRKIG
+766 GTNLWRKCC

>member
-1 MIALSHSFSGKPRQA
+1 MIMLASSFSGKPRQA

-31 EILQDVKQNKTLD
+31 EVLQDVKQNNNLD
-44 RKKELPVWLPLAA
+44 RKKSLPVWLPLAEC
-57 SFKNGTRKAE
+57 FINGTRKAE
-67 DAVPSGLFF
+67 DAQPSGLYF

-85 EALWN
+85 EQLWN
-90 KVREER
+90 KVREEN
-96 LIQEF
+96 LIEEF

-121 PGLSIEENIQRLASR
+121 PGISIEEDIQQLASR

-157 QYVRLLD
+157 QYVKLLD

-176 QLYSASR
+176 KLY
-183 MIAQKEEDLNALAQN
+183 
-198 ALVQNALV
+198 
-206 QNELVQN
+206 
-213 ALVQTTPTPPNLGGE
+213 TTPIMNKVEKTADLTPHATHL
-228 EDTPA
+228 
-233 AESAPTVVMVSPPEL
+233 SP
-248 GGARGGLNNSHSCTY
+248 LNY
-263 KDIPYSQIV
+263 KGIAYEKIV

-306 FDEQKLFAI
+306 FNEQKLFQI
-315 IPHWGLPEH
+315 LPHWGLSDH
-324 EVISTIKSAVAS
+324 EVLSTIKSAVGS

-344 QMKEVLSSLGAAMEV
+344 QMKEVLSSLGAAVEAEV
-359 ETEKAE
+359 ENA
-365 DSPIPTVGNE
+365 DDALAAPVDNE
-375 LPGILQDL
+375 LPEILQDL
-383 ADHAPGEFKEAT
+383 VDHAPEEFKEAT
-395 LIAAMPM
+395 LMAAMPM

-410 RARYNDGKIN
+410 RARYRDGVLN
-420 SASFIVDIEAPQ
+420 SPSFIVDIEAPQ
-432 ATGKSFVDDEF
+432 ATGKSFVDKEF
-443 ALLMDPIIKQDEVEW
+443 QLLMDPIIKQDEVEW
-458 QKEIAYSLAKKDGQD
+458 QKEIQYSLAKKNGED
-473 VENPCSQIRILEPNI
+473 VENPCSQIRIIEPNI
-488 GVSAFLERALY
+488 GVSAFLERAIY

-596 MPKFKPWTK
+596 MPQFKPWTK
-605 DEEERVKRQCLC
+605 DEEEKVKRQCLC

-625 DLPLINKA
+625 TLPLINKA
-633 LEEWDEEKRQEYL
+633 IEEWDEAKRQEYL

-661 LNGFRAGIIA
+661 LNGFRAGLMA
-671 YLLEGRQET
+671 YLLEGRKET
-680 ERAIKFAR
+680 ERAIRFAL
-688 WYAERC
+688 WFAERC

-699 QLYGDKIDA
+699 QIYGDKIDA
-708 LHNGPSP
+708 LHNGQLSL

-724 LDALPREFTKEDLV
+724 LDALPKKFTKEDLV
-738 TLRLANNES
+738 NLRLANNES
-747 PVVKTITW
+747 PVVKTVIC
-755 RWVKEGKIEKI
+755 RWVKEALVVKIG
-766 DTNLWRKIG
+766 TNLWQKCL

>member
-1 MIALSHSFSGKPRQA
+1 MIQLALSFSGKPRQA

-31 EILQDVKQNKTLD
+31 EILTDVKQNNNLD
-44 RKKELPVWLPLAA
+44 RKKSLPVWLPLAEC
-57 SFKNGTRKAE
+57 FINGTRKAE
-67 DAVPSGLFF
+67 DAQPSGLYF

-85 EALWN
+85 EQLWN
-90 KVREER
+90 KVREEN
-96 LIQEF
+96 LIAEF

-121 PGLSIEENIQRLASR
+121 PGLSIEEDIQKLASR

-157 QYVRLLD
+157 QYVKLLD
-164 PVVFEP
+164 PIVFEP
-170 LTEEQR
+170 LTEEQKK
-176 QLYSASR
+176 LY
-183 MIAQKEEDLNALAQN
+183 AQPVINKVEQTEVETTHLSPLTSNPSPLN
-198 ALVQNALV
+198 
-206 QNELVQN
+206 
-213 ALVQTTPTPPNLGGE
+213 
-228 EDTPA
+228 
-233 AESAPTVVMVSPPEL
+233 
-248 GGARGGLNNSHSCTY
+248 Y
-263 KDIPYSQIV
+263 KGIPYEKIV

-306 FDEQKLFAI
+306 FDEQKLFQI
-315 IPHWGLPEH
+315 LPHWGLSDH
-324 EVISTIKSAVAS
+324 EVMSTIKSAVSS

-344 QMKEVLSSLGAAMEV
+344 QMKEVLTSLGAAMEV
-359 ETEKAE
+359 ASE
-365 DSPIPTVGNE
+365 DADESFAAPVNNE

-383 ADHAPGEFKEAT
+383 SDHAPEEFKEAT
-395 LIAAMPM
+395 LMAAMPM
-402 LGTLATGI
+402 LGTLATSI
-410 RARYNDGKIN
+410 RAKYRDGVLN

-432 ATGKSFVDDEF
+432 ATGKSFVDKEF
-443 ALLMDPIIKQDEVEW
+443 ELLMDPIIKQDEVEW

-473 VENPCSQIRILEPNI
+473 VENPCSNIRIIEPNI

-541 QHRISKDSFSGKVT
+541 QHRISKDSFSGKIN
-555 LYYNMV
+555 LFYNMV
-561 MCGTPNK
+561 ICGTPNK

-585 PVVLPDMVGAK
+585 PVLLPDMVGAK
-596 MPKFKPWTK
+596 MPQFKVWTK
-605 DEEERVKRQCLC
+605 EDEEKVKRRCLC

-625 DLPLINKA
+625 DLPLINQA
-633 LEEWDEEKRQEYL
+633 IEEWDESKRQEYL
-646 QTLRYSLDVLRRRAA
+646 QTLRYSLDVLRRRSA

-671 YLLEGRQET
+671 YLLEGHQET
-680 ERAIKFAR
+680 ERAIKFAL

-699 QLYGDKIDA
+699 QIYGDKIDA
-708 LHNGPSP
+708 LRNAQLSP
-715 QASKGNVRY
+715 QASKGNIRY
-724 LDALPREFTKEDLV
+724 LDLLPKEFTKEDLV
-738 TLRLANNES
+738 SLRLANNES
-747 PVVKTITW
+747 PVVKTIIC
-755 RWVKEGKIEKI
+755 RWVKEGLIEKI
-766 DTNLWRKIG
+766 GTNLWRKI

>member
-1 MIALSHSFSGKPRQA
+1 MICTANNFSGKPRKA

-31 EILQDVKQNKTLD
+31 DILADVKQNKNLD
-44 RKKELPVWLPLAA
+44 RKKELPVWLPLAQ
-57 SFKNGTRKAE
+57 SFNNGTRKAE

-85 EALWN
+85 EQLWQ
-90 KVREER
+90 KVQDEN
-96 LIQEF
+96 LIEEF

-121 PGLSIEENIQRLASR
+121 PGLSIEENIQKLASR

-157 QYVRLLD
+157 QYVKLLD

-170 LTEEQR
+170 LTEEQKEM
-176 QLYSASR
+176 YASDDSSR
-183 MIAQKEEDLNALAQN
+183 TTNSDEQN
-198 ALVQNALV
+198 CSMFNVECSMN
-206 QNELVQN
+206 
-213 ALVQTTPTPPNLGGE
+213 
-228 EDTPA
+228 
-233 AESAPTVVMVSPPEL
+233 
-248 GGARGGLNNSHSCTY
+248 Y
-263 KDIPYSQIV
+263 KGIPYEKIV
-272 QALLWKLGYGDAPA
+272 QSMLWKLGYGDAPA
-286 EGERNTALYTM
+286 EGERNMALYTM
-297 SRYLRFICD
+297 CRYLRFICD
-306 FDEQKLFAI
+306 FDEQKLFSI
-315 IPHWGLPEH
+315 LPHWGLSDH
-324 EVISTIKSAVAS
+324 EVMSTIKSAVGS
-336 VRPTDMPS
+336 TRPAGIPS
-344 QMKEVLSSLGAAMEV
+344 QMNEVLSMLGAATEAGSETADDSLVVPV
-359 ETEKAE
+359 EK
-365 DSPIPTVGNE
+365 E
-375 LPGILQDL
+375 LPGILQNL
-383 ADHAPGEFKEAT
+383 SDHAPEEFKEAT

-410 RARYNDGKIN
+410 RAKYRDGKLN
-420 SASFIVDIEAPQ
+420 SPSFIVDIEAPQ
-432 ATGKSFVDDEF
+432 ATGKSFVDNEF
-443 ALLMDPIIKQDEVEW
+443 ELLMDPIIKQDEVEW
-458 QKEIAYSLAKKDGQD
+458 QKEIEYSLAKKDGQE

-585 PVVLPDMVGAK
+585 PVILPDMVGAK
-596 MPKFKPWTK
+596 MPQFKAWSQ
-605 DEEERVKRQCLC
+605 DEIEKVKRQCLC

-625 DLPLINKA
+625 SLPLINKA
-633 LEEWDEEKRQEYL
+633 IEEWDESKRQEYL
-646 QTLRYSLDVLRRRAA
+646 QTLRYSIDVFRRRAA

-680 ERAIKFAR
+680 ERAIKFAV

-694 LHYQL
+694 FQYQL
-699 QLYGDKIDA
+699 QIYGNKVDA
-708 LHNGPSP
+708 LHDGALSP
-715 QASKGNVRY
+715 QASKGNIRY
-724 LDALPREFTKEDLV
+724 LDLLPKEFTKEDLV
-738 TLRLANNES
+738 NLRLANHES
-747 PVVKTITW
+747 PVVKTIIY
-755 RWVKEGKIEKI
+755 RWVKEDLIKKI
-766 DTNLWRKIG
+766 DSNLWQKLPS

>member
-1 MIALSHSFSGKPRQA
+1 
-16 SMAAYRQLLAENHVE
+16 MAAYRQLLAENHVD
-31 EILQDVKQNKTLD
+31 EILLDMKQNNRLD

-67 DAVPSGLFF
+67 DALPSGLFF

-85 EALWN
+85 EQLWQ
-90 KVREER
+90 KVQDENLIEE
-96 LIQEF
+96 Q

-109 AGGGTHIWAWRT
+109 AGGGTHIWAHRT
-121 PGLSIEENIQRLASR
+121 PGATIEEDIQRLASR

-157 QYVRLLD
+157 QYVKLMN
-164 PVVFEP
+164 PSIFEEGTENTENTEGTEIFESP
-170 LTEEQR
+170 LSSEDSVSSVNSVAAI
-176 QLYSASR
+176 SA
-183 MIAQKEEDLNALAQN
+183 A
-198 ALVQNALV
+198 
-206 QNELVQN
+206 
-213 ALVQTTPTPPNLGGE
+213 
-228 EDTPA
+228 
-233 AESAPTVVMVSPPEL
+233 
-248 GGARGGLNNSHSCTY
+248 Y
-263 KDIPYSQIV
+263 KGIPYSNIV

-306 FDEQKLFAI
+306 FDEQKLFSI
-315 IPHWGLPEH
+315 LPHWGLSDH
-324 EVISTIKSAVAS
+324 EVLATIKSAVSS
-336 VRPTDMPS
+336 VRPAAVPS
-344 QMKEVLSSLGAAMEV
+344 LMNDVLASLGAAIE
-359 ETEKAE
+359 AE
-365 DSPIPTVGNE
+365 PENVDESMVAPVDAE

-383 ADHAPGEFKEAT
+383 SDHAPEEFREAT
-395 LIAAMPM
+395 LMAAMPM

-410 RARYNDGKIN
+410 RAKYRDGKLN
-420 SASFIVDIEAPQ
+420 SPSFIVDIEAPQ
-432 ATGKSFVDDEF
+432 ATGKSFVDNEF
-443 ALLMDPIIKQDEVEW
+443 ELLMDPIIKQDEVEW
-458 QKEIAYSLAKKDGQD
+458 QKEIQYSLAKKDGQD
-473 VENPCSQIRILEPNI
+473 VENPCSQIRIIEPNI

-555 LYYNMV
+555 LYYNLL

-585 PVVLPDMVGAK
+585 PVVLPDMVGAR
-596 MPKFKPWTK
+596 MPEFKAWTK
-605 DEEERVKRQCLC
+605 DEEEKVKRQCLC

-625 DLPLINKA
+625 SLPLINKA
-633 LEEWDEEKRQEYL
+633 IEAWDEGKRQEYL
-646 QTLRYSLDVLRRRAA
+646 QTLRYSLDVFRRRAA

-671 YLLEGRQET
+671 YLLEDRQET
-680 ERAIKFAR
+680 ERAIRFAL

-699 QLYGDKIDA
+699 QLFGDKVDA
-708 LHNGPSP
+708 LHNSTVSP
-715 QASKGNVRY
+715 QTSKGNIRY
-724 LDALPREFTKEDLV
+724 LDALPKEFTKEDLV
-738 TLRLANNES
+738 SLRLANNES
-747 PVVKTITW
+747 PVVKTIIY
-755 RWVKEGKIEKI
+755 RWVKEGLVTKTA
-766 DTNLWRKIG
+766 TNLWQKVQL

>member
-1 MIALSHSFSGKPRQA
+1 MASSFSGKPRQA

-31 EILQDVKQNKTLD
+31 EILTDVKQNKNLD
-44 RKKELPVWLPLAA
+44 RKKELPVWLPLAEC
-57 SFKNGTRKAE
+57 FTNGTRKAA

-85 EALWN
+85 EALWK
-90 KVREER
+90 KVQDEN
-96 LIQEF
+96 LIEEF

-121 PGLSIEENIQRLASR
+121 PGLSIEENIQKLASR

-157 QYVRLLD
+157 QYVKLLD

-170 LTEEQR
+170 LTEEQKEM
-176 QLYSASR
+176 YASDDSSR
-183 MIAQKEEDLNALAQN
+183 TTNSDEQKCSMFNVECSMN
-198 ALVQNALV
+198 
-206 QNELVQN
+206 
-213 ALVQTTPTPPNLGGE
+213 
-228 EDTPA
+228 
-233 AESAPTVVMVSPPEL
+233 
-248 GGARGGLNNSHSCTY
+248 Y
-263 KDIPYSQIV
+263 KGIPYEKIV
-272 QALLWKLGYGDAPA
+272 QSMLWKLGYGDAPA
-286 EGERNTALYTM
+286 EGERNMALYTM
-297 SRYLRFICD
+297 CRYLRFICD

-315 IPHWGLPEH
+315 LPHWGLSDH
-324 EVISTIKSAVAS
+324 EVMSTIKSAVS
-336 VRPTDMPS
+336 STRPAGIPS
-344 QMKEVLSSLGAAMEV
+344 QMNEVLSMLGAATEAGS
-359 ETEKAE
+359 ETAD
-365 DSPIPTVGNE
+365 DSLVVPVNKE

-383 ADHAPGEFKEAT
+383 SDHAPEEFKEAT

-410 RARYNDGKIN
+410 RAKYRDGKLN
-420 SASFIVDIEAPQ
+420 SPSFIVDIEAPQ
-432 ATGKSFVDDEF
+432 ATGKSFVDNEF
-443 ALLMDPIIKQDEVEW
+443 ELLMDPIIKQDEVEW
-458 QKEIAYSLAKKDGQD
+458 QKEIEYSLAKKDGQE

-585 PVVLPDMVGAK
+585 PVILPDMVGAK
-596 MPKFKPWTK
+596 MPQFKAWSQ
-605 DEEERVKRQCLC
+605 DEIEKVKRQCLC

-625 DLPLINKA
+625 SLPLINKVI
-633 LEEWDEEKRQEYL
+633 EEWDESKRQEYL
-646 QTLRYSLDVLRRRAA
+646 QTLRYSIDVFRRRAA

-680 ERAIKFAR
+680 ERAIKFAV

-694 LHYQL
+694 FQYQL
-699 QLYGDKIDA
+699 QIYGNKVDA
-708 LHNGPSP
+708 LHDSALSP
-715 QASKGNVRY
+715 QASKGNIRY
-724 LDALPREFTKEDLV
+724 LDVLPKEFTKEDLV
-738 TLRLANNES
+738 NLRLANHES
-747 PVVKTITW
+747 PVVKTIIY
-755 RWVKEGKIEKI
+755 RWVKEDLIKKI
-766 DTNLWRKIG
+766 DSNLWQKLQ